1 MHICIFFHFTPGII
15 WTLSGNLTKG
25 CCYILH
31 LDGERFQYLI
41 LISVYIVQLAT
52 LSLAP
57 FIYEFSFY
65 VLSIFIIDNFLFLAL
80 WSYWMW
86 FLLEK
91 KKKKEKENI
100 SLLYWMPF
108 LLLSLYWEQVSN
120 ANIIFHCQHPTLH
133 GFFLAPIET
142 LITTAVD
149 VLLLLLTVKVK

>member
-91 KKKKEKENI
+91 KKKKRKRIFLCFTECHFSFFHSIGNKFLMRI
-100 SLLYWMPF
+100 SF
-108 LLLSLYWEQVSN
+108 FTVN
-120 ANIIFHCQHPTLH
+120 TLPYMV
-133 GFFLAPIET
+133 FFWPPLK
-142 LITTAVD
+142 L
-149 VLLLLLTVKVK
+149 